1 MLKSLITEPLE
12 DKLKSVNNIIE
23 IKSSSKENLSL
34 IIIEFD
40 DGIGYTEAK
49 LKVKD
54 EVESAVASEDWPM
67 FNNVKVDPNVFNM
80 TFTEEMPI
88 VNINIS
94 GDYSTEKLKE
104 YSEILQ
110 DEIENLNEIK
120 KVDIS
125 GALEKEVEIAVDIYK
140 MMASKISFYDVMN
153 SIQAGNVSVS
163 AGNLKANDQRKTVRI
178 IGEISSPSDLEN
190 FVVKSSYN
198 NSVLLKRHSRNK
210 I

>member
-1 MLKSLITEPLE
+1 
-12 DKLKSVNNIIE
+12 
-23 IKSSSKENLSL
+23 
-34 IIIEFD
+34 
-40 DGIGYTEAK
+40 
-49 LKVKD
+49 
-54 EVESAVASEDWPM
+54 
-67 FNNVKVDPNVFNM
+67 M

-110 DEIENLNEIK
+110 DEIESLNEIK

-140 MMASKISFYDVMN
+140 MMASKVSFYDIIN
-153 SIQAGNVSVS
+153 SIQSGNISIS

-178 IGEISSPSDLEN
+178 IGEISFPS
-190 FVVKSSYN
+190 
-198 NSVLLKRHSRNK
+198 RT
-210 I
+210 